1 MVEVVTVMGVR
12 TEMVVLSL
20 PLLHR
25 REVMEIPAAVAL
37 VMDVVMSVRVV
48 SQEPHCLAD
57 T

>member
-25 REVMEIPAAVAL
+25 REVMEIPAVAL